1 MIQKAL
7 AILIGST
14 LIAIGINYFVIP
26 HHLVEGGLIGVGLI
40 GKYAFEFQP
49 GLTIIILS
57 SPLYLI
63 AFFHERSLFYN
74 GIHGLLV
81 SSFLID
87 LLRPISYH
95 SSVPIFISS
104 LSGGFIIGIGISI
117 LLINHVSSGGMDLMA
132 LLLSKKTSINV
143 GIFLL
148 FFDSII
154 ILVGSIV
161 ISETTIFYSALLV
174 GTVGFTTLF
183 FTSFLKPKEIAPHT

>member
-1 MIQKAL
+1 MLQKVL

-14 LIAIGINYFVIP
+14 LVAIGINYFVIP
-26 HHLVEGGLIGVGLI
+26 HHLVEGGIIGVGLI
-40 GKYAFEFQP
+40 GKYAFDFQP

-63 AFFHERSLFYN
+63 AFFYERSLFYN
-74 GIHGLLV
+74 GVHGLLV

-87 LLRPISYH
+87 LLRPLSFY
-95 SSVPIFISS
+95 SSIPIFISS
-104 LSGGFIIGIGISI
+104 LSGGLIIGIGISI
-117 LLINHVSSGGMDLMA
+117 LLLNHISSGGMDLIA
-132 LLLSKKTSINV
+132 LILSKKTSINV

-148 FFDSII
+148 FFDSLI

-161 ISETTIFYSALLV
+161 IPDTTIFYSTLLV

-183 FTSFLKPKEIAPHT
+183 FTNFLKPKEVESHS